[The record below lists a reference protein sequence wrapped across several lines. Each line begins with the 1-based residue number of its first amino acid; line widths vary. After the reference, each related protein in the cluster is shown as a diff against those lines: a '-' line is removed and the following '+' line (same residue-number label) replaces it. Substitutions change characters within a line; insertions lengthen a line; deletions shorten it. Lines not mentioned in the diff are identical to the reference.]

1 MTELRELLELASDDV
16 AEVDLAQTAWDTA
29 ADQRRSVRRRA
40 VLGAGVVAAV
50 TGVAVA
56 VREDTT
62 SEPDTKTSVSPP
74 VVPRLPS
81 AVVGGVTV
89 HLGPSPRD
97 ETALPRYVEAD
108 TLALGATIGFED
120 AFRLPLLG
128 PTAGRTDNAA
138 SVRTV
143 LLSWSARAAGL
154 TPVLHTPRGPAGREY
169 LVCPDV
175 TLVRADPTQT
185 GQGMVLDLRAVRV
198 DRRAV
203 VFPQPGHVVVLDAR
217 TGIGTSIPVP
227 DETLHRAGWARDAR
241 TIVARGL
248 ERSWLVDSEE
258 KTARPVDS
266 PVEPGWVQLATIAA
280 TTSMRTFSGSG
291 ELTGSKPL
299 RGPVIE
305 VDGPTVGNTEGWAAA
320 HAYLGQ
326 TYVGAIS
333 RSQGL
338 VAVQGDLRPTPRLL
352 AATRAPDVPL
362 GAYRPLLWG
371 PQDVVILESRSF
383 SGMTALPTLR
393 LLAWDV
399 IGGSL
404 FRIGEVGPVRPV
416 EGGFTGAYAL

>member
-29 ADQRRSVRRRA
+29 AAQRRSVRRRA
-40 VLGAGVVAAV
+40 VLGAGVVTAV
-50 TGVAVA
+50 AGVAVA
-56 VREDTT
+56 ARDDTR
-62 SEPDTKTSVSPP
+62 SVTTTNVTPP
-74 VVPRLPS
+74 VVTRLPS

-89 HLGPSPRD
+89 HLGPSPS
-97 ETALPRYVEAD
+97 EEAALPRYVDAD

-120 AFRLPLLG
+120 AFRLPVLG

-138 SVRTV
+138 SVRAV
-143 LLSWSARAAGL
+143 LLSWSARAAAL

-185 GQGMVLDLRAVRV
+185 GQGMALDPRTVRV

-203 VFPQPGHVVVLDAR
+203 VFPQPGEVVVLDAR
-217 TGIGTSIPVP
+217 TGIGTSFPVP

-241 TIVARGL
+241 TVVARGL
-248 ERSWLVDSEE
+248 ERSWLVDTEE
-258 KTARPVDS
+258 GTARPMDS
-266 PVEPGWVQLATIAA
+266 PVDPGWVELVTAAA
-280 TTSMRTFSGSG
+280 TTSLRTFSGSG

-338 VAVQGDLRPTPRLL
+338 VAVQGDLRPTPRVL
-352 AATRAPDVPL
+352 AATRSPEVPL
-362 GAYRPLLWG
+362 GAYRPLSWG
-371 PQDVVILESRSF
+371 PQDVVVLESRSF
-383 SGMTALPTLR
+383 SGITALPTLR

-404 FRIGEVGPVRPV
+404 FRIGEVGPVRPN